1 MSGQTDDYLSNPD
14 GIPNDEQEIDRILAE
29 LEGEFDEQGDDAGQP
44 AGTGAKGEG
53 DAGEPAADQTG
64 AVADSGQQSKQGED
78 DPKAQKQ
85 EGQGENTGADDE
97 PERVV
102 KTRDGRHEIPYSVL
116 EGARKQATEYQR
128 EAERLRQ
135 ELEQLR
141 QGQAPSQGAQAA
153 PQQDGG
159 SPDSGEKGGTEELDL
174 EAFRRDYGD
183 ELAKPLEVLYR
194 QNQQLREEIERRHQ
208 QAEERVQQ
216 TEQQRIQAEVDQAKA
231 AVTDANGKPVLIEWE
246 QSGDPRY
253 AAAVALDEQ
262 LRANPEYQ
270 DYSLE
275 DRFREVV
282 KMLGVSTASQPNTE
296 DVTAAAA
303 RRLQEAERASD
314 NTPNSLSDLPGGA
327 AAGVSESEEVE
338 RMSATQLAEKLDR
351 MTDAQRE
358 EFLSRL

>member
-1 MSGQTDDYLSNPD
+1 MSGNTNDYLSNPE

-29 LEGEFDEQGDDAGQP
+29 LEGESDEQGSDSIDA
-44 AGTGAKGEG
+44 AGSDAEGGG
-53 DAGEPAADQTG
+53 DAGKPAADQTG
-64 AVADSGQQSKQGED
+64 AVADSGQQSKQGD
-78 DPKAQKQ
+78 DPKAQQQ
-85 EGQGENTGADDE
+85 EGQGENTGTDDE

-116 EGARKQATEYQR
+116 EGARKQASEYQR

-141 QGQAPSQGAQAA
+141 QGQAPSKGAQGA

-159 SPDSGEKGGTEELDL
+159 SPDSGEEGGTEELDL

-262 LRANPEYQ
+262 LRANPKYQ

-282 KMLGVSTASQPNTE
+282 KMLGISTASQRNTE

-303 RRLQEAERASD
+303 RRLQEAERTSD
-314 NTPNSLSDLPGGA
+314 DTPNSLSDLPGGA
-327 AAGVSESEEVE
+327 AAGASESEEVE
-338 RMSATQLAEKLDR
+338 RMSATQLAEKLER
-351 MTDAQRE
+351 MSDSQRE
-358 EFLSRL
+358 EFLARL